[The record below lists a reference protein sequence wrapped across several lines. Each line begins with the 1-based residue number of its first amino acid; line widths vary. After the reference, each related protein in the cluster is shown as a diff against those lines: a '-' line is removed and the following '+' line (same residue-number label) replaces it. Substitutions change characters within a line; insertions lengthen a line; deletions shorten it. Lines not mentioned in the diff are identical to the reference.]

1 MDLDRWLHG
10 SQFAMRF
17 WRFPEQPTALV
28 RRSLTYQKER
38 SIRSA
43 PILGHMVEAPDTAL
57 EPIGDVHRTKV
68 GREATE
74 PMRADIRLLGAILG
88 DTIREQNGDEVFEL
102 VERAR
107 VESFR
112 VRRSEIDRTEMSRMF
127 DGIDIHQALPVIR
140 AFTHFALLANVAE
153 DIHRERRRGV
163 HVAAGEPPQDSSLAA
178 TYLKLD
184 GAELDS
190 DTVAEAL
197 KGALVSPV
205 ITAHPTETRRR
216 TVFVT
221 QHRITELMRLHAEGH
236 TETADGRPVE
246 SELRRQVLT
255 LWQTA
260 LIRLSRLQISD
271 EIAVGLR
278 LYPSAFFEVIPQ
290 VNAEVRQALRQR
302 WPEADLLSGPILQPG
317 SWIGGDRDGNPNVT
331 ADVVRLASG
340 GAAFTAL
347 SHYLAELDQLEQELS
362 MSSRLLKVTDELAAL
377 AQGCEDNAR
386 ADEPYRRALRVIRAR
401 LSATASEI
409 LDQQPQHLL
418 DLGLSRYAT
427 PAELRSDLDVI
438 DASLRMHG
446 SALLADDRLALL
458 REGVHVFGFH
468 LSGLDMRQ
476 NSDVHEEVVGELLAW
491 AGVHPD
497 YSSLPEEQRVELLVA
512 ELSTRRPLIGDRAR
526 LSDLARSELDIIA
539 AATHAVETY
548 GPAAVPNY
556 VISMCRSVSDML
568 EAAILLKEG
577 GLLDASG
584 DEPYCPV
591 GISPLFETIDD
602 LHNGATILQAMLE
615 LPLYRAL
622 VAARGESQE
631 VMLGYSDSNKDGGY
645 LAANWAVYRAE
656 LALVETARKNGIRL
670 RLFHGRGGT
679 VGRGG
684 GPSYQAILAQPPGAV
699 NGSLRLTEQ
708 GEVIAAKYAE
718 PQVARRNLE
727 SLLAATLESTLLD
740 VEGLGEAAEPAYAV
754 LDEVATLAQRS
765 YAELVHDTPGFVE
778 YFKASTPVS
787 EIGSLNIGSR
797 PTSRKPTESISDLRA
812 IPWVLAWSQS
822 RVMLP
827 GWYGTGTAFEQWIG
841 AGSDSEEERLATL
854 HELYQRWP
862 FFRSVLSNM
871 AQVLAKS
878 DLGLA
883 AHYSELVADE
893 SLRRRVFD
901 KIVDEHHRTIAM
913 YKRITGEDDLLADNP
928 ALARSV
934 FNRFPYLEPLNH
946 LQVELLRRYRGG
958 EDDELVQR
966 GILLT
971 MNGLASALRNSG

>member
-1 MDLDRWLHG
+1 
-10 SQFAMRF
+10 
-17 WRFPEQPTALV
+17 
-28 RRSLTYQKER
+28 
-38 SIRSA
+38 
-43 PILGHMVEAPDTAL
+43 MVDVSDIAL
-57 EPIGDVHRTKV
+57 EPIGAVQRTLV

-88 DTIREQNGDEVFEL
+88 DTVREQNGNEVFDL

-112 VRRSEIDRTEMSRMF
+112 VRRSEIDRADLARMF
-127 DGIDIHQALPVIR
+127 DGIDIHRAIPVIR
-140 AFTHFALLANVAE
+140 AFSHFALLANVAE
-153 DIHRERRRGV
+153 DIHRERRRAI
-163 HVAAGEPPQDSSLAA
+163 HVSAGEPPQDSSLAA
-178 TYLKLD
+178 TYAKLD

-190 DTVAEAL
+190 AAVADAL
-197 KGALVSPV
+197 RDALISPV

-221 QHRITELMRLHAEGH
+221 QHRITQLMRLHAEGH
-236 TETADGRPVE
+236 TETDDGRNVE
-246 SELRRQVLT
+246 HELRRQVLT

-260 LIRLSRLQISD
+260 LLRLSRLQITD
-271 EIAVGLR
+271 EIEVGLR
-278 LYPSAFFEVIPQ
+278 YYVAAFFQVIPQ
-290 VNAEVRQALRQR
+290 VNAEVRDALRAR
-302 WPEADLLSGPILQPG
+302 WPDTDLLAAPILRPG

-331 ADVVRLASG
+331 GDVVRQATGS
-340 GAAFTAL
+340 AAFTAL
-347 SHYLAELDQLEQELS
+347 SHYLAELTALEQDLS
-362 MSSRLLKVTDELAAL
+362 MSARLVSVTPGLADL
-377 AQGCEDNAR
+377 AEGCEEKAR
-386 ADEPYRRALRVIRAR
+386 ADEPYRRAVRVIRAR
-401 LSATASEI
+401 LTATGAEI
-409 LDQQPQHLL
+409 LDRRPQHEL
-418 DLGLSRYAT
+418 DLGLTPYSA
-427 PAELRSDLDVI
+427 PAELQRDLDTI
-438 DASLRMHG
+438 DESLRTHG

-458 REGVHVFGFH
+458 REGVSVFGFH
-468 LSGLDMRQ
+468 LCGLDMRQ

-497 YSSLPEEQRVELLVA
+497 YGSLPEDERVALLARELG
-512 ELSTRRPLIGDRAR
+512 TRRPLVGDRGG
-526 LSDLARSELDIIA
+526 LSDLARKELEVVGA
-539 AATHAVETY
+539 AAYAVGRY

-556 VISMCRSVSDML
+556 VISMCRSVSDVL
-568 EAAILLKEG
+568 EVAILLKEG

-584 DEPYCPV
+584 PEPYCPV
-591 GISPLFETIDD
+591 AISPLFETIDD
-602 LHNGATILQAMLE
+602 LHHGAAILAAMLD
-615 LPLYRAL
+615 LPLYRA
-622 VAARGESQE
+622 VVDAQGGRQE

-645 LAANWAVYRAE
+645 LASSWAVYRAE
-656 LALVETARKNGIRL
+656 LALVEVARKAGIRL

-718 PQVARRNLE
+718 PQAARRNLE
-727 SLLAATLESTLLD
+727 SLVAATLESTLLD
-740 VEGLGEAAEPAYAV
+740 VEGLGDAAEPAYAV
-754 LDEVATLAQRS
+754 LDEVATLAQRA
-765 YAELVHDTPGFVE
+765 YAELVHDTPGFVD
-778 YFKASTPVS
+778 YFMASTPVS

-797 PTSRKPTESISDLRA
+797 PTSRKPTSSIADLRA

-827 GWYGTGTAFEQWIG
+827 GWYGTGSAFEQWIA
-841 AGSDSEEERLATL
+841 AGPESEDERVAIL
-854 HELYQRWP
+854 HELYERWP
-862 FFRSVLSNM
+862 FFASVLSNM

-883 AHYSELVADE
+883 ARYAELVEDE
-893 SLRRRVFD
+893 ELRDRVFD
-901 KIVDEHHRTIAM
+901 KIVDEHRRTIAM
-913 YKRITGEDDLLADNP
+913 HKIITGHDDLLADNP

-946 LQVELLRRYRGG
+946 LQVELLRRYRSGD
-958 EDDELVQR
+958 DDELVQR

>member
-1 MDLDRWLHG
+1 
-10 SQFAMRF
+10 
-17 WRFPEQPTALV
+17 
-28 RRSLTYQKER
+28 
-38 SIRSA
+38 
-43 PILGHMVEAPDTAL
+43 MVDVSDIAL
-57 EPIGDVHRTKV
+57 EPIGAVQRTLV

-88 DTIREQNGDEVFEL
+88 DTVREQNGDEVFDL

-112 VRRSEIDRTEMSRMF
+112 VRRSEIDRAELARMF
-127 DGIDIHQALPVIR
+127 DGIDIHRAIPVIR
-140 AFTHFALLANVAE
+140 AFSHFALLANVAE
-153 DIHRERRRGV
+153 DIHRERRRAI
-163 HVAAGEPPQDSSLAA
+163 HVSAGEPPQDSSLAA
-178 TYLKLD
+178 TYAKLD

-190 DTVAEAL
+190 ATVAEAL
-197 KGALVSPV
+197 RGALISPV

-221 QHRITELMRLHAEGH
+221 QHRITSLMRLHAEGH
-236 TETADGRPVE
+236 TETDDGRNIE
-246 SELRRQVLT
+246 RELRRQVLT

-260 LIRLSRLQISD
+260 LIRLSRLQITD
-271 EIAVGLR
+271 EIEVGLR
-278 LYPSAFFEVIPQ
+278 YYPAAFFQVIPQ
-290 VNAEVRQALRQR
+290 VNAEVRDALRAR
-302 WPEADLLSGPILQPG
+302 WPETDLLAAPIVAPG

-331 ADVVRLASG
+331 GDVVRQATGS
-340 GAAFTAL
+340 AAFTAL
-347 SHYLAELDQLEQELS
+347 SHYLAELTALEQDLS
-362 MSSRLLKVTDELAAL
+362 MSARLVPVTPGLAELAE
-377 AQGCEDNAR
+377 GCQEKVR
-386 ADEPYRRALRVIRAR
+386 ADEPYRRAVRVIRAR
-401 LSATASEI
+401 LTATAAEI
-409 LDQQPQHLL
+409 LDRQPQHEL
-418 DLGLSRYAT
+418 DLGLPPYSA
-427 PAELRSDLDVI
+427 PGELQADLDTI
-438 DASLRMHG
+438 DSSLRAHG

-458 REGVHVFGFH
+458 REGVSVFGFH

-497 YSSLPEEQRVELLVA
+497 YASLPEDERVALLAGELG
-512 ELSTRRPLIGDRAR
+512 TRRPLVGDRAQ
-526 LSDLARSELDIIA
+526 LSELARKELEVVDA
-539 AATHAVETY
+539 AAYAVGRY

-556 VISMCRSVSDML
+556 VISMCRSVSDVL
-568 EAAILLKEG
+568 EVAILLKEG

-584 DEPYCPV
+584 AEPYCPV
-591 GISPLFETIDD
+591 AISPLFETIDD
-602 LHNGATILQAMLE
+602 LHNGAAILQAMLD
-615 LPLYRAL
+615 LPLYRSVVDAQGG
-622 VAARGESQE
+622 RQE

-645 LAANWAVYRAE
+645 LASSWAVYRAE
-656 LALVETARKNGIRL
+656 LSLVEVARTAGIRL

-718 PQVARRNLE
+718 PQSARRNLE
-727 SLLAATLESTLLD
+727 SLVAATLESTLLD
-740 VEGLGEAAEPAYAV
+740 VEGLGDAAEPAYAV
-754 LDEVATLAQRS
+754 LDEVATLAQRA
-765 YAELVHDTPGFVE
+765 YAELVHETPGFVD
-778 YFKASTPVS
+778 YFMASTPVS

-797 PTSRKPTESISDLRA
+797 PTSRKPTSSISDLRA

-841 AGSDSEEERLATL
+841 AGPESEDERVAIL
-854 HELYQRWP
+854 HDLYERWP

-883 AHYSELVADE
+883 ARYAQLVSDEELRD
-893 SLRRRVFD
+893 RVFD
-901 KIVDEHHRTIAM
+901 KIVDEHRRTIAM
-913 YKRITGEDDLLADNP
+913 HKLITGQDDLLADNP

-946 LQVELLRRYRGG
+946 LQVELLRRYRSGD
-958 EDDELVQR
+958 DDELVQR

>member
-1 MDLDRWLHG
+1 
-10 SQFAMRF
+10 
-17 WRFPEQPTALV
+17 
-28 RRSLTYQKER
+28 
-38 SIRSA
+38 
-43 PILGHMVEAPDTAL
+43 MVEVFDTAL
-57 EPIGDVHRTKV
+57 APIGAVHRTLV

-74 PMRADIRLLGAILG
+74 PMRADIRMLGAILG
-88 DTIREQNGDEVFEL
+88 DTVREQNGDEVFDL

-112 VRRSEIDRTEMSRMF
+112 VRRSEIDRADMSRMF
-127 DGIDIHQALPVIR
+127 SGLDIHRAIPVIR
-140 AFTHFALLANVAE
+140 AFSHFALLANVAE
-153 DIHRERRRGV
+153 DIHRERRRAI

-178 TYLKLD
+178 TYAKLD
-184 GAELDS
+184 GAQLDS
-190 DTVAEAL
+190 VTIANAL
-197 KGALVSPV
+197 RGALVSPV

-221 QHRITELMRLHAEGH
+221 QHRITQLMRLHAEGH
-236 TETADGRPVE
+236 TETDDGRNIE
-246 SELRRQVLT
+246 FELRRLVLT

-271 EIAVGLR
+271 EIEVGLR
-278 LYPSAFFEVIPQ
+278 YYQAALFEVIPQ
-290 VNAEVRQALRQR
+290 VNAEVRDALRAR
-302 WPEADLLSGPILQPG
+302 WPDAELLSAPILQPG

-331 ADVVRLASG
+331 ADVVRLATGS
-340 GAAFTAL
+340 AAFTAL
-347 SHYLAELDQLEQELS
+347 AHYLSELTHLEQELS
-362 MSSRLLKVTDELAAL
+362 MSARLIRVTDELAAL
-377 AQGCEDNAR
+377 AEGCREQAR

-401 LSATASEI
+401 LTATAAQI
-409 LDQQPQHLL
+409 LDRRPQHEL
-418 DLGLSRYAT
+418 DLGLAPYAT
-427 PAELRSDLDVI
+427 PAQLRADLDTI
-438 DASLRMHG
+438 DASLRSHG

-458 REGVHVFGFH
+458 REGVHTFGFH
-468 LSGLDMRQ
+468 LCGLDLRQ

-497 YSSLPEEQRVELLVA
+497 YGSLPEGERVALLAA
-512 ELSTRRPLIGDRAR
+512 ELGTRRPLVGDRAQ
-526 LSDLARSELDIIA
+526 LSDLARSELGVVA
-539 AATHAVETY
+539 AAAHAIRTY

-556 VISMCRSVSDML
+556 VISMCRSVSDVL
-568 EAAILLKEG
+568 EAAILLKEA

-584 DEPYCPV
+584 PEPYCPV
-591 GISPLFETIDD
+591 AISPLFETIDD
-602 LHNGATILQAMLE
+602 LHNGAAILHAMLD
-615 LPLYRAL
+615 LPFYREI
-622 VAARGESQE
+622 VGARGGCQE

-656 LALVETARKNGIRL
+656 LALVEVARKTGIRL

-718 PQVARRNLE
+718 PQMARRNLE
-727 SLLAATLESTLLD
+727 SLVAATIESTLLD
-740 VEGLGEAAEPAYAV
+740 VEGLGDAADPAYAV
-754 LDEVATLAQRS
+754 ANEVAALAQRA

-778 YFKASTPVS
+778 YFMASTPVS

-797 PTSRKPTESISDLRA
+797 PTSRKPTSSIADLRA

-827 GWYGTGTAFEQWIG
+827 GWYGTGSAFEQWIK
-841 AGSDSEEERLATL
+841 AGPESEAQRVETL
-854 HELYQRWP
+854 HDLYQRWP
-862 FFRSVLSNM
+862 FFRSVLSNL
-871 AQVLAKS
+871 AQVLAKT
-878 DLGLA
+878 DMGLA
-883 AHYSELVADE
+883 ARYAELVADE
-893 SLRRRVFD
+893 ELRHRVFE
-901 KIVDEHHRTIAM
+901 KIVDEHRRTIEM
-913 YKRITGEDDLLADNP
+913 HKLITGQDDLLADNP

-946 LQVELLRRYRGG
+946 LQVELLRRYRSGD
-958 EDDELVQR
+958 DDELVQR

>member
-1 MDLDRWLHG
+1 
-10 SQFAMRF
+10 
-17 WRFPEQPTALV
+17 
-28 RRSLTYQKER
+28 
-38 SIRSA
+38 
-43 PILGHMVEAPDTAL
+43 MVDVSDTAL
-57 EPIGDVHRTKV
+57 EPIGAVQRTRV

-74 PMRADIRLLGAILG
+74 PMRADIRLLGTILG
-88 DTIREQNGDEVFEL
+88 DTVREQNGDEVFDL

-112 VRRSEIDRTEMSRMF
+112 VRRSEIDRSELSRMF
-127 DGIDIHQALPVIR
+127 DGIDIHLAIPIIR
-140 AFTHFALLANVAE
+140 AFSHFALLANVAE
-153 DIHRERRRGV
+153 DIHRERRRAI
-163 HVAAGEPPQDSSLAA
+163 HVDAGEPPQDSSLAA
-178 TYLKLD
+178 TYVKLD
-184 GAELDS
+184 LAELDS
-190 DTVAEAL
+190 ATVADAL

-221 QHRITELMRLHAEGH
+221 QHRITELMRLHADGH
-236 TETADGRPVE
+236 TETSDGRSIE
-246 SELRRQVLT
+246 LELRRHVLT

-260 LIRLSRLQISD
+260 LIRLSRLKISD
-271 EIAVGLR
+271 EIEVGLR
-278 LYPSAFFEVIPQ
+278 YYPAALFKVVPQ
-290 VNAEVRQALRQR
+290 VNAEVRQALRAR
-302 WPEADLLSGPILQPG
+302 WPDADLLSAPILQPG

-331 ADVVRLASG
+331 AEVVRLATGS
-340 GAAFTAL
+340 AAFTAL
-347 SHYLAELDQLEQELS
+347 AHYLAELTDLEQELS
-362 MSSRLLKVTDELAAL
+362 MSARLISVTPELSELAE
-377 AQGCEDNAR
+377 GCREAAR
-386 ADEPYRRALRVIRAR
+386 ADEPYRRALRVIRGR
-401 LSATASEI
+401 LTATATQI
-409 LDQQPQHLL
+409 LDRQPQREL
-418 DLGLSRYAT
+418 DLGLPSYST
-427 PAELRSDLDVI
+427 PAELRADLDTI
-438 DASLRMHG
+438 DVSLRTHG
-446 SALLADDRLALL
+446 STLVADDRLALL
-458 REGVHVFGFH
+458 REAVGLFGFH

-497 YSSLPEEQRVELLVA
+497 YSSLPEDERVELLVS
-512 ELSTRRPLIGDRAR
+512 ELNIRRPLVGDRAQ
-526 LSDLARSELDIIA
+526 LSDLARGELGVVA
-539 AATHAVETY
+539 AAAHAVELY

-556 VISMCRSVSDML
+556 IISMCESVSDVL
-568 EAAILLKEG
+568 EAAILLKEA

-584 DEPYCPV
+584 PEPYCPV

-602 LHNGATILQAMLE
+602 LHKGAAILQATLE

-645 LAANWAVYRAE
+645 LTANWAVYRAE
-656 LALVETARKNGIRL
+656 LALVEVARKSGIRL

-718 PQVARRNLE
+718 PPMTRRNLE

-740 VEGLGEAAEPAYAV
+740 VEGLGDAAEPAYAV
-754 LDEVATLAQRS
+754 LEEIANLARRA

-787 EIGSLNIGSR
+787 EIGLLNIGSR
-797 PTSRKPTESISDLRA
+797 PTSRKPTASISDLRA

-827 GWYGTGTAFEQWIG
+827 GWYGTGSAFEHWIT
-841 AGSDSEEERLATL
+841 AGPESESERVQVL
-854 HELYQRWP
+854 HDLYQRWP

-883 AHYSELVADE
+883 ARYAELVADE
-893 SLRRRVFD
+893 SLRRRVFG
-901 KIVDEHHRTIAM
+901 KIADEHQRTIAM
-913 YKRITGEDDLLADNP
+913 YKLITGQEDLLADNP
-928 ALARSV
+928 SLARSV

-946 LQVELLRRYRGG
+946 LQVELLRRYRSG
-958 EDDELVQR
+958 DDNEFVQR